1 MQGAGSTEQ
10 VGKGFRDRERLCSL
24 QVHVLSGSG
33 LVRIEL

>member
-24 QVHVLSGSG
+24 QAHGLSGSG
-33 LVRIEL
+33 LVRVEL